1 MVCILT
7 TGDICPSS
15 PHYRNFSSDPWQKDQ
30 LTIYKW
36 KLIFSELQ
44 HSMRTIIHIQHPLA
58 EEQHVRVKYSIYSLK
73 ANRQS
78 LWYFWYICPD
88 FGYISRCLLA
98 SIRVDGRLRMR
109 IWSPT
114 YARMVAIKHMQRRLK
129 PGKTHYKIALKWCLN
144 NLCPIGFSLA
154 NIWFHTDLTNLTEA
168 ASHKAR
174 SLSASPSVFSRMAN
188 ASVTMRSLWDLWDL
202 CEATNWLSE
211 RK

>member
-1 MVCILT
+1 MGWHWQAIL
-7 TGDICPSS
+7 
-15 PHYRNFSSDPWQKDQ
+15 
-30 LTIYKW
+30 
-36 KLIFSELQ
+36 
-44 HSMRTIIHIQHPLA
+44 
-58 EEQHVRVKYSIYSLK
+58 
-73 ANRQS
+73 RQS
-78 LWYFWYICPD
+78 LIMAQRSADNHPHYEQRPNAQSPITVTAVAVSCHRGDWYTPPRWCYCATAVAYFFHRGD
-88 FGYISRCLLA
+88 VLISIH
-98 SIRVDGRLRMR
+98 S
-109 IWSPT
+109 
-114 YARMVAIKHMQRRLK
+114 

-144 NLCPIGFSLA
+144 NLCPIGSSLA

>member
-1 MVCILT
+1 MI
-7 TGDICPSS
+7 ISRES
-15 PHYRNFSSDPWQKDQ
+15 RKSRK
-30 LTIYKW
+30 
-36 KLIFSELQ
+36 
-44 HSMRTIIHIQHPLA
+44 IIHRYRSYVA
-58 EEQHVRVKYSIYSLK
+58 VRM
-73 ANRQS
+73 ANASEMMR
-78 LWYFWYICPD
+78 FRVICE
-88 FGYISRCLLA
+88 
-98 SIRVDGRLRMR
+98 IRVRQKAAWNGNIFIMR
-109 IWSPT
+109 FPCNAQSPIT
-114 YARMVAIKHMQRRLK
+114 VTAVAVSCHRGDWYTPPRWCYCATAVAYFFHRGDVLISIHS

-144 NLCPIGFSLA
+144 NLCPIGSSLA